1 MGTSQAI
8 KQTNDNTELPLWA
21 TTNEPPYGAMPEM
34 GDTSQTL
41 PKHNLQVPRSAT
53 PSNDNI
59 NPLGLLWSELESSQS
74 KQPLSNLPPNYL
86 NPDPLVDSNLQ
97 PRTHH
102 TELELPH
109 FTLEEKLLSE
119 QLQRRQLQLLQQ
131 EQLFA
136 QAHGGRSQASEL
148 EQLFKLQY
156 ELEHQ
161 RKLQLQQER
170 LQHERLQQDRL
181 LQERARR
188 EQMMIRQQQ
197 IQEQL
202 LLEQMLQQQERLQQE
217 RLQQERL
224 QQERLQQERLQQ
236 ERLQEQHMLREQQFL
251 NELQRAQHIQ
261 RQQQDAAIEQLIQVI
276 LLIIKLM
283 SIITSCSGI

>member
-8 KQTNDNTELPLWA
+8 KQTNDNAELPLWA
-21 TTNEPPYGAMPEM
+21 TSNEPPYGAIPEM
-34 GDTSQTL
+34 GNTSQTL
-41 PKHNLQVPRSAT
+41 PQHNLQVPRSTT

-86 NPDPLVDSNLQ
+86 KPDPLVDSNLQ

-119 QLQRRQLQLLQQ
+119 QLQRRQFQQLQPEQLL
-131 EQLFA
+131 A

-161 RKLQLQQER
+161 RKMQER

-202 LLEQMLQQQERLQQE
+202 LLEQMLQQQ
-217 RLQQERL
+217 L

-236 ERLQEQHMLREQQFL
+236 ERLQEQQMLREQQFL

-261 RQQQDAAIEQLIQVI
+261 RQQQDAAIEQLIQVT
-276 LLIIKLM
+276 LFIIKLVYED
-283 SIITSCSGI
+283 